1 MVMSTYDGQPSQV
14 TRLGIKSQDQR
25 LRQLTVHGAGVSPW
39 VADTFVEKVHEV
51 YFNDPTDTPIR
62 SGQMRYECVA
72 ASEGAGK
79 PLEEARLQSVVL
91 TIIDK
96 GDVELRASKGVK
108 AWRQHRIVRL
118 AEEACDQDG
127 HLSQEDI
134 ALILSCDVRTIRRD
148 VRELR
153 EQHGILVPTRGQC
166 KDMGPGVTHRE
177 EAVKLWLHGI
187 EPLDVAGRLS
197 HSLTAI
203 ERYTQC
209 FARVVF
215 LLWKKMTAL
224 EIALA
229 LGIST
234 RRVQNYI
241 DLYHKYQRAPQCRRR
256 LHELEIIAG
265 PYYEAEDEKKGPSP
279 EESANAERRRP

>member
-1 MVMSTYDGQPSQV
+1 
-14 TRLGIKSQDQR
+14 

-39 VADTFVEKVHEV
+39 VADTLVEKVHEV
-51 YFNDPTDTPIR
+51 YFDDPTDTPIR

-79 PLEEARLQSVVL
+79 PLEEAKLQAVVL
-91 TIIDK
+91 TLIGK
-96 GDVELRASKGVK
+96 GDVELRDAKGAR

-118 AEEACDQDG
+118 AEEACGQDG
-127 HLSQEDI
+127 LLSQEDI
-134 ALILSCDVRTIRRD
+134 AMLLSCDVRTIRRD

-153 EQHGILVPTRGQC
+153 EEHGVLVPTRGQC

-177 EAVKLWLHGI
+177 EAIRLWLHGL
-187 EPLDVAGRLS
+187 EPLDVAKRLS
-197 HSLTAI
+197 HSLAAI

-209 FARVVF
+209 FSRVVF
-215 LLWKKMTAL
+215 LLWKKMTTL

-234 RRVQNYI
+234 RRVQSYI
-241 DLYHKYQRAPQCRRR
+241 DLYHKYHRNPQCRRR
-256 LHELEIIAG
+256 LHEIEIIAG
-265 PYYEAEDEKKGPSP
+265 PYYEAEDEKKGPSL
-279 EESANAERRRP
+279 EGSANGERRRP